1 MERNIE
7 LVNKLTLSRLT
18 YFQQGGATKECEH
31 FGSAT
36 AAMEA
41 RSDMA
46 RARLRGANG
55 SDSALKAIEAA
66 RQKAEEELAFAEKAG
81 IKVLAWGDADYPQR
95 LKGCD
100 DAPLVL
106 FSKGNATLNVPRAVS
121 IVGTRNCTQYGQD
134 FIKKLVEE
142 LSAMCPQL
150 LIVSGLAYGVDIHA
164 HREAMD
170 NKLPTVAVLAH
181 GLDRIYPSLHRPD
194 AVRMVEHGAL
204 LTEYFTGTRPDKL
217 NFLRRNR
224 IVAGL
229 TDATVVIESAS
240 HGGALATARI
250 AKDYGRQ
257 VMAVP
262 GRATD
267 TYSQG
272 CNKIIRDRQATLI
285 TSAADLMFILQWA
298 DEAQMAQKR
307 KAGIELSLFPDLTE
321 EEQQLV
327 NLLQTEGD
335 LQLNSMTMKTSQP
348 VNQVAANLFSLEM
361 KGVVRVLEGGIYH
374 LISS

>member
-1 MERNIE
+1 MQTIH
-7 LVNKLTLSRLT
+7 S
-18 YFQQGGATKECEH
+18 
-31 FGSAT
+31 
-36 AAMEA
+36 
-41 RSDMA
+41 
-46 RARLRGANG
+46 
-55 SDSALKAIEAA
+55 
-66 RQKAEEELAFAEKAG
+66 
-81 IKVLAWGDADYPQR
+81 
-95 LKGCD
+95 GCD

-348 VNQVAANLFSLEM
+348 VNQVAANLFALEM
-361 KGVVRVLEGGIYH
+361 KGVVRVLAGGIYH
-374 LISS
+374 LIS